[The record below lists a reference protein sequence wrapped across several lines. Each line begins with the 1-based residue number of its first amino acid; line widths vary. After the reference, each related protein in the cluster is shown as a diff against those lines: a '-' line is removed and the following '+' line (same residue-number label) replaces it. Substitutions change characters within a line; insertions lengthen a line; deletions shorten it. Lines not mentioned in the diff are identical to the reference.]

1 MEKANIVT
9 NILVC
14 SYNELTEEQK
24 KLVDCAKEASTRA
37 YAPYSCFS
45 VGAAALLD
53 NGEIIEGNNQEN
65 AAYPSGICA
74 ERTTLFYA
82 GARYPDSPVRK
93 LAIAAM
99 KDGAYI
105 ALPTAPCGACRQVI
119 LETENRYDSPI
130 EILLYGEEKT
140 YIVSSIKELLPL
152 SFGKDNL

>member
-1 MEKANIVT
+1 M
-9 NILVC
+9 
-14 SYNELTEEQK
+14 
-24 KLVDCAKEASTRA
+24 VDCAKEASTRA

-53 NGEIIEGNNQEN
+53 NGEIIEGSNQEN

-82 GARYPDSPVRK
+82 GARYPDSAVRK

-130 EILLYGEEKT
+130 EILLYGEEKH
-140 YIVSSIKELLPL
+140 ILFLR
-152 SFGKDNL
+152 